1 MNHSARLTQRGL
13 RAILGL
19 SLAFAAPQLFAQS
32 CPTTDWA
39 SKVLPTFNKPTAK
52 IPTAAPKSFC
62 EFHQTTFESFVW
74 ATTMVNGAPRFMSLK
89 TSDQLLTPISSA
101 KAGKAANGGV
111 KLNLA
116 SRNHAP
122 KAGRS
127 EGAGAIVEADGNMLV
142 GPSGYP
148 IYASV
153 HMNDSYF
160 NTAKQNLIANGG
172 YQKNTGNFNV
182 GAAVFKATWLRT
194 GNGVNAPAGSY
205 VTQANVPVLVNTNG
219 VVAPDGDK
227 TVQVEVALLGLH
239 VVELTNEHPEF
250 LWGTFE
256 HNLNAPMLP
265 DGTFNPANSSPNN
278 FTLYKANTLFGA
290 SNQPNQN
297 PNTLTFNA
305 TAQTFLPIVNAVQ
318 NNATGGDPSGTVPLV
333 NAAGQQYLAGQKS
346 VFANYVMIGTVWFK
360 PNAYVLPAGL
370 TMGAADGVGSVNLAN
385 STAETFDQM
394 PQNSF
399 GGKVNNCFSCHNAGS
414 YAFQATPL
422 SKRLIA
428 TSHVLSQGA
437 NPMYTVPNQVT
448 LATPTPTPTP
458 TSTPK

>member
-1 MNHSARLTQRGL
+1 MNNLACLHPRGFLT
-13 RAILGL
+13 ILGV
-19 SLAFAAPQLFAQS
+19 SLALATPQLYAQS
-32 CPTTDWA
+32 CPTKDWA
-39 SKVLPTFNKPTAK
+39 TKVLPTFNQPAAK
-52 IPTAAPKSFC
+52 VPTAAPKSFC

-74 ATTMVNGAPRFMSLK
+74 ATTMINGAPRFLSLK
-89 TSDQLLTPISSA
+89 TSDQLNAPPSSS
-101 KAGKAANGGV
+101 KAAKGV
-111 KLNLA
+111 VTLNLA

-122 KAGRS
+122 KAGQTT
-127 EGAGAIVEADGNMLV
+127 GAGAIVEADGNMLV
-142 GPSGYP
+142 GPNGYP
-148 IYASV
+148 VYASV

-160 NTAKQNLIANGG
+160 NTAKKNLIANGG
-172 YQKNTGNFNV
+172 YQKNTGNFDV

-194 GNGVNAPAGSY
+194 GNGVSAPAGSY

-219 VVAPDGDK
+219 VVAPDGNK

-239 VVELTNEHPEF
+239 VVELTKEHPEF

-265 DGTFNPANSSPNN
+265 DGTFNPNNSNPNN
-278 FTLYKANTLFGA
+278 FTLYKANTLYGA

-297 PNTLTFNA
+297 PNTLSFNA
-305 TAQTFLPIVNAVQ
+305 SAQTFSPIVNAVQ
-318 NNATGGDPSGTVPLV
+318 NNATGGDSSGTVPLV

-360 PNAYVLPAGL
+360 PNSYVLPAGL
-370 TMGAADGVGSVNLAN
+370 NMGAADGVGSVNLAN

-414 YAFQATPL
+414 YNFQAKPL

-437 NPMYTVPNQVT
+437 DSMYTVPNQVT

-458 TSTPK
+458 TPK